1 MNEKI
6 LYKNSKMEPTPPGV
20 CYGLHGRLKK
30 KDLFFF
36 AEVPY
41 VQKYVLLI

>member
-6 LYKNSKMEPTPPGV
+6 LYKTSKMEATPPGV
-20 CYGLHGRLKK
+20 CYGLHGILKK
-30 KDLFFF
+30 KDLFF
-36 AEVPY
+36 AEAPY